1 MSIDLS
7 EALLID
13 NHAHSLAK
21 RHMEL
26 DVIEFRRL
34 FSESSSILVLENDVP
49 QSLQYQHMLKCLRKV
64 TGYGDEEE
72 LIAARQAVSAPDYV
86 NQLWDDASIAALLID
101 DGFNADKNV
110 SIAELGHICQRPI
123 YRIVRI
129 ESVLENEILKT
140 NSFDELESKFELSLL
155 SGLQTGTVGLKTI
168 AAYRGGLALE
178 SATQAD
184 AAKDF
189 EVIRAKLASAR
200 EDAEA
205 KFRVSRSPLYY
216 YFLFKTFELAADHDL
231 PVQIHTGFGDTDLQL
246 DQANPSLLTPVF
258 KDRRLARAKF
268 VLLHCFP
275 YVREASYLCSVF
287 PNVYMDLSL
296 SMVHASMCGVSMLY
310 DALSLAAPT
319 KVLMGTDGHTAPEMH
334 WYGAISIKKSLT
346 NFFNE
351 LIEDAY
357 TTEELALRS
366 AERML
371 FRNARELYDLEGLR

>member
-7 EALLID
+7 DALLID

-21 RHMEL
+21 RYMEL
-26 DVIEFRRL
+26 DVIEFRRI
-34 FSESSSILVLENDVP
+34 FSESGSILVLENDVP
-49 QSLQYQHMLKCLRKV
+49 RSLQYQHMLKCLRKV
-64 TGYGDEEE
+64 TGFGDEQE
-72 LIAARQAVSAPDYV
+72 LIAARQNASAPDYV
-86 NQLWDDASIAALLID
+86 NQLWDDASIGALLID
-101 DGFNADKNV
+101 DGFSLDKNV

-129 ESVLENEILKT
+129 ESVLESEIVKT

-155 SGLQTGTVGLKTI
+155 SGLQTGTVGLKTV
-168 AAYRGGLALE
+168 AAYRGGLSLDTA
-178 SATQAD
+178 SQAD

-189 EVIRAKLASAR
+189 DAIRSKLSTTR
-200 EDAEA
+200 DDGEP

-231 PVQIHTGFGDTDLQL
+231 PIQIHTGFGDTDLQL
-246 DQANPSLLTPVF
+246 DQANPSLLTPIF
-258 KDRRLARAKF
+258 KDRRFARAKF

-275 YVREASYLCSVF
+275 YVKEASYLCSVF

-296 SMVHASMCGVSMLY
+296 SMVHASMCGVSLLY

-334 WYGAISIKKSLT
+334 WYGAKTIKRSMT
-346 NFFNE
+346 DFFNR

-357 TTEELALRS
+357 TTEDLALQS

-371 FRNARELYDLEGLR
+371 FRNARDLYDLEGLR